1 MLLRS
6 VFSYWS
12 PWKTVFL
19 IAILSSPQQP
29 KKDKD
34 EPSFFSGIQLIRI
47 MMAAEAEQNTIS
59 SSAGIS
65 IHRPGPALKEWR
77 LNTNFDNV
85 ANWQGLA
92 GHENCTKNIYE
103 FPAWYSQEFVVTLPS
118 RFIGKQIILPVNG
131 HFVFQEGTT
140 TFLPVAP
147 QQQEDTCRGR
157 GK

>member
-1 MLLRS
+1 MPLRS
-6 VFSYWS
+6 MFSYWS

-19 IAILSSPQQP
+19 IAILSSPQKP
-29 KKDKD
+29 KKDNYKD
-34 EPSFFSGIQLIRI
+34 KHPFSSGIQVMR
-47 MMAAEAEQNTIS
+47 MMIAADAEENIIS
-59 SSAGIS
+59 SGIS

-92 GHENCTKNIYE
+92 GHENCSKNIYE
-103 FPAWYSQEFVVTLPS
+103 FPAWYSQEFVVTLPT

-140 TFLPVAP
+140 TFLPPAS